1 MGRCKTFSSLLWV
14 DKSLKSKIMN
24 YKDSLEANNRAISKP
39 NTDLSDDELK
49 KYVDGYLQW
58 LNEEAQEFEL
68 LVAIKAAEN
77 FVDVINEVTDDLID
91 RKKDLN
97 ELD

>member
-1 MGRCKTFSSLLWV
+1 
-14 DKSLKSKIMN
+14 MN